1 MPRSQSSQRIWW
13 REAEI
18 FLAWNRKKLPR
29 IHRLTGVE
37 FKNFYSSRGGIV
49 CSAAKDCEFHRD
61 LEEPFS
67 QLASQPGGMVLV
79 VCNVQPRSQDPW
91 GAVYQAPSFRPICHL
106 RNLRARPLS
115 SFVPCVLGFCIC
127 QCFRNALFFLFPPR
141 A

>member
-49 CSAAKDCEFHRD
+49 CSAAKDSVNFTETWKNPSHSW
-61 LEEPFS
+61 LLS
-67 QLASQPGGMVLV
+67 LV
-79 VCNVQPRSQDPW
+79 GWS
-91 GAVYQAPSFRPICHL
+91 
-106 RNLRARPLS
+106 
-115 SFVPCVLGFCIC
+115 
-127 QCFRNALFFLFPPR
+127 
-141 A
+141 